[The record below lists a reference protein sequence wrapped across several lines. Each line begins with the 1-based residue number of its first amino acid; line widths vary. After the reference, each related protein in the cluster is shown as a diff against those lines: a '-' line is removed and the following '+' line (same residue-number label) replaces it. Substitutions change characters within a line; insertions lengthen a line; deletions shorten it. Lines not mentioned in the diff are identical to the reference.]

1 MEINLKSLRE
11 QVYEYLK
18 EQINKQNLKGGDYID
33 INALSNQLKISKTPL
48 RDALLQLE
56 MDGFVTIKPRKGI
69 LINKLNVSDIRYFY
83 EIIGALECTI
93 IQQLCPYID
102 NKLIEQLKN
111 YNDLMQ
117 NALDESN
124 FELYYKNNLNF
135 HNSYLNLS
143 KNHYALK
150 IIENLRQRLYDFPR
164 KPHYLPEWEKRSITE
179 HDSFIE
185 LVEKDCF
192 KAAIFMKDVHWS
204 FSVQEKFIME
214 YYFK

>member
-1 MEINLKSLRE
+1 
-11 QVYEYLK
+11 
-18 EQINKQNLKGGDYID
+18 
-33 INALSNQLKISKTPL
+33 
-48 RDALLQLE
+48 
-56 MDGFVTIKPRKGI
+56 
-69 LINKLNVSDIRYFY
+69 
-83 EIIGALECTI
+83 
-93 IQQLCPYID
+93 
-102 NKLIEQLKN
+102 
-111 YNDLMQ
+111 MQ
-117 NALDESN
+117 NALYESN